1 MPDYIVKS
9 RITNAITET
18 TVTAN
23 TRDEAVDQAVTAKA
37 PDEQISVL
45 NVSEVPV
52 PPAAA
57 ADQQRLPPPRE

>member
-57 ADQQRLPPPRE
+57 SEQKQISAQ

>member
-18 TVTAN
+18 TVTAD
-23 TRDEAVDQAVTAKA
+23 TRDEAVNQAVTA
-37 PDEQISVL
+37 PDEQILVL

-57 ADQQRLPPPRE
+57 SEQKQISAQ